1 VVVNK
6 TSQIRNKQKRQEV
19 WAKVKAEKA
28 KQKKLEKLKRKRDA
42 QALGEDAPP
51 KQIPKTLDNTRE
63 KDESMVE
70 AGDVEV
76 EEEEN
81 KDEFAEYFK
90 NEKKPKIMLT
100 TRPRPSRH
108 LFPFM
113 SDIMTMMPNTYFYKR
128 EKFGLRDMAKWAH
141 NKDFTHLIV
150 LGEKYK
156 ECNQMLVCHLPEG
169 PTALF
174 KVSSVKHSKA
184 IKGHGSSSF
193 HIPEII
199 LNRFSTRLGHRI
211 GRLLGSMYS
220 HDPEFQGRN
229 VVTFHNQ
236 RDFIFVRHHRYMFA
250 DKYTKTRL
258 QELGP
263 RFTLKLRWLM
273 AGKFDPEHGEY
284 EWILKRKEMET
295 SKRKFFL

>member
-1 VVVNK
+1 VNK
-6 TSQIRNKQKRQEV
+6 TGQIRNKQKRQQV
-19 WAKVKAEKA
+19 YAKVKAEKA
-28 KQKKLEKLKRKRDA
+28 KQRKEQRLKRKRDA

-63 KDESMVE
+63 HDKTIVQVGDDEVQR
-70 AGDVEV
+70 
-76 EEEEN
+76 EEEE
-81 KDEFAEYFK
+81 DEFVQYFN
-90 NEKKPKIMLT
+90 NERTPKIMLT

-113 SDIMTMMPNTYFYKR
+113 SDLMTMMPNTFFYKR
-128 EKFGLRDMAKWAH
+128 KSYDIRDMAKWAY
-141 NKDFTHLIV
+141 NKKFTHLVV
-150 LGEKYK
+150 LGQNKKNK
-156 ECNQMLVCHLPEG
+156 ECNQMLICHLPQG
-169 PTALF
+169 PTALL
-174 KVSSVKHSKA
+174 KISSVKHSKS

-193 HIPEII
+193 HLPEII
-199 LNRFSTRLGHRI
+199 LNRFSTRLGHRV

-220 HDPEFQGRN
+220 HNPEFHGRN

-236 RDFIFVRHHRYMFA
+236 RDFIFVRHHRYIFA

-263 RFTLKLRWLM
+263 RFTMKPKWIM
-273 AGKFDPEHGEY
+273 AGSFDPQHGEY